1 MARPHVQT
9 LRGPVTDRVL
19 IWGHFHPAGTGTPT
33 GLVGEGVTNVSRNG
47 IGEFTVTLEDTYYAC
62 ECAGVAIGANAVT
75 DAHAQ
80 LGAIDVSAKT
90 IKIHTFT
97 PGASGIDTAL
107 TKALTNSGIFP
118 HKTAKSGASLI
129 SADDAEDLDSL
140 KALTLEL
147 CQTVEAHDDDT
158 AMHVAADT
166 GALDVAAW
174 TSRPAAP
181 ADLTECQACLNEIK
195 GDWNTHRVK
204 GTYGTIHTG
213 ADAYSTIDAANG
225 SDQATCE
232 TLANQ
237 LKLRINRSLQAGYTE
252 SLPVGLPVDISAHA
266 NNTVFFWAWM
276 AQGTLPA

>member
-1 MARPHVQT
+1 MARPHVET
-9 LRGPVTDRVL
+9 LRGPVADRVL
-19 IWGHFHPAGTGTPT
+19 VWGHFHPAGAGTPT
-33 GLVGEGVTNVSRNG
+33 GLVGEGVESVARTG

-80 LGAIDVSAKT
+80 LGAIDVAAKT

-97 PGASGIDTAL
+97 GGCAAL
-107 TKALTNSGIFP
+107 DSALSNSGAFP
-118 HKTAKSGASLI
+118 HLTAKVGASLI
-129 SADDAEDLDSL
+129 SADDASDLATL
-140 KALTLEL
+140 KALTKEI
-147 CQTVEAHDDDT
+147 CETVEAHDDDT
-158 AMHVAADT
+158 TMHVAADT

-174 TSRPAAP
+174 TSKPAAP

-204 GTYGTIHTG
+204 GPYGTIHTG

-225 SDQATCE
+225 SSQSTCE

-237 LKLRINRSLQAGYTE
+237 LKARINRSLQAGYAP
-252 SLPVGLPVDISAHA
+252 SLPADIAAHA
-266 NNTVFFWAWM
+266 DNAVFFWAWM